1 VQVKFKKM
9 RKVLFFFIFFSF
21 LFSFFSYPKNKK
33 DFQPFYAQ
41 IELKNGNTLEGEI
54 LKETDEYILLSIL
67 EGKGRTKIKKERI
80 TSIRRIKREP
90 KKTLSTLKKESTQI
104 ENKIFSYKKE
114 MKKIFTKGMRKTL
127 PQIIIF
133 ILSGLFVFLSFL
145 ILIFKAP
152 HRPLGVK
159 LICFF
164 EGIFLSLAFLYLLIL
179 SSFALNDVI
188 YTLKG
193 RFFYFIFVW
202 ALHLLLII
210 SLFFLFHLRNWA
222 RRIYLICLGV
232 FFIYNILCIAF
243 QKEFLKEYSQAMIKK
258 RHTQEI
264 KSEKLISLPV
274 KKEKF
279 PWIEYLVRGGIYFL
293 FFLYLLRPKTKK
305 AFRRKIPV
313 NKRKLVIITLTSL
326 ILFII
331 FDKTYQSFFI
341 KLTGYPYLFIYPQ
354 KSKLKIEKF
363 TPSQNLIRH
372 EALGFHFFLPP
383 DFEKSGK
390 TYRSNFTVFFINKKK
405 SEVFAL
411 FKESPYLYKW
421 EVAAAHARY
430 NPILLLVKA
439 ISTPSL
445 GELKSIEKVI
455 LKDWEGLVWVFT
467 RNQKIATSFF
477 LKNKEGDY
485 ISGVFT
491 KKAPL
496 EKGKKEIFQLLS
508 SIEKLK

>member
-1 VQVKFKKM
+1 M
-9 RKVLFFFIFFSF
+9 RRVLLFFIFILFF
-21 LFSFFSYPKNKK
+21 LFYLLSFSHPKNKE

-41 IELKNGNTLEGEI
+41 IELKKGNTLEGEV

-67 EGKGRTKIKKERI
+67 EGKGRMKIRKERI
-80 TSIRRIKREP
+80 TSIRRIKRES
-90 KKTLSTLKKESTQI
+90 KKAPSILKKESTQI

-114 MKKIFTKGMRKTL
+114 MKKIFAKGIKKIL

-133 ILSGLFVFLSFL
+133 IILGLFVFLSFF

-152 HRPLGVK
+152 YRPLGVK

-179 SSFALNDVI
+179 SSFALNDII

-193 RFFYFIFVW
+193 RFFYFILVW

-232 FFIYNILCIAF
+232 FFIYNMLCIVF
-243 QKEFLKEYSQAMIKK
+243 QKEFFKEYSQAMIKK

-264 KSEKLISLPV
+264 KSEKLMSLPV
-274 KKEKF
+274 KKEEF
-279 PWIEYLVRGGIYFL
+279 PWIEYLVSGGIYFL
-293 FFLYLLRPKTKK
+293 FLLYLLRPKIKK

-313 NKRKLVIITLTSL
+313 NKKKLAIITLTSL

-331 FDKTYQSFFI
+331 FNKTYQSFFI
-341 KLTGYPYLFIYPQ
+341 KLTGYPYLFIHPQ
-354 KSKLKIEKF
+354 RSKVKIGKVLPF
-363 TPSQNLIRH
+363 QNLIKH
-372 EALGFHFFLPP
+372 QALGFQFFLPP
-383 DFEKSGK
+383 GFKRLEKACCSDSVVFIDMK
-390 TYRSNFTVFFINKKK
+390 TK
-405 SEVFAL
+405 EVFTL
-411 FKESPYLYKW
+411 IKDFPYMHKW
-421 EVAAAHARY
+421 EVAAAYARY
-430 NPILLLVKA
+430 NPILLLLKA
-439 ISTPSL
+439 ITAPSL

-455 LKDWEGLVWVFT
+455 LKDWEGLVWMFT
-467 RNQKIATSFF
+467 RNQKIAISFS
-477 LKNKEGDY
+477 LKNKEGDC
-485 ISGVFT
+485 ISGFFT

-508 SIEKLK
+508 LIEKLKK